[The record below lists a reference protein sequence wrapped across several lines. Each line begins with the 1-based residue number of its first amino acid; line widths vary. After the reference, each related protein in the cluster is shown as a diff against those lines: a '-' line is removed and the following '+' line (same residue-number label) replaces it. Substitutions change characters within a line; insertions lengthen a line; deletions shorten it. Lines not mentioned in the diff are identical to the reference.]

1 VQNPVHQDVLNVLRE
16 VSRIRAAH
24 PPNSDVGRLRRM
36 AVEAVAERE
45 LAEGR
50 FKNIVS
56 AQNSIQDACSRRLN
70 LAQAVFDAHL
80 ERLIDGDPVPI
91 ETALRPIHSDPSYYA
106 KIRVLFGV
114 PPINVEDQ
122 DLTDGEIDDAL
133 RANRL
138 RIGMVPTDSHEAL
151 TRQRRGQA
159 RIRTLTVINYRG
171 SCAVC
176 DVTDRDLLVASHIV
190 RWADSPEQRGDLS
203 NVICLCRIHDALFEI
218 GYWSLDDGLRPLKR
232 ASVAS
237 DTIRRLLEAMTSFAS
252 PLEYSPG
259 AAALAQHRQRVGL
272 SP

>member
-1 VQNPVHQDVLNVLRE
+1 
-16 VSRIRAAH
+16 
-24 PPNSDVGRLRRM
+24 M

-56 AQNSIQDACSRRLN
+56 ARNSIQDACSRRLN

-80 ERLIDGDPVPI
+80 GRLIDGDPVPI
-91 ETALRPIHSDPSYYA
+91 EAALRPIHSDPSYYA
-106 KIRVLFGV
+106 AIRVLFGV
-114 PPINVEDQ
+114 PPINVEDR

-138 RIGMVPTDSHEAL
+138 RIGMVPTDSHEAM
-151 TRQRRGQA
+151 TRQRKGQA
-159 RIRTLTVINYRG
+159 RIHTLTVQNYRG

-176 DVTDRDLLVASHIV
+176 DVTDPALLVASHIV
-190 RWADSPEQRGDLS
+190 GWAESPEHRGDLS

-252 PLEYSPG
+252 PLEYPPG
-259 AAALAQHRQRVGL
+259 AAFVARHRQRVGL
-272 SP
+272 AT